1 METFFLGNF
10 RHDRSLHSTKESKG
24 VHNEAA
30 HTHHTT
36 DATDTFEGGGGRRT
50 RTRSEQHVTDAG
62 IGVVLVFVGT
72 WIGIAV
78 RSKRG
83 WVLRY
88 GRNSACAG
96 SGMVRLLAATTAVR
110 RYVDRCVWYGS
121 SSRVRS
127 ERESVRVRG
136 TVWLGC
142 LLLLLPVVGTWIG
155 VAVVVEFDPTIRS
168 VSISLT
174 SCSCFLLLLNSI
186 RCTTR
191 SVSISR
197 PVPVLLSAF
206 FLLYY

>member
-1 METFFLGNF
+1 MLRRGPVLDSVIQFVDWICRCAGVRYWIRWTNCCAV
-10 RHDRSLHSTKESKG
+10 SLSW
-24 VHNEAA
+24 
-30 HTHHTT
+30 
-36 DATDTFEGGGGRRT
+36 F
-50 RTRSEQHVTDAG
+50 
-62 IGVVLVFVGT
+62 VVVFV
-72 WIGIAV
+72 V
-78 RSKRG
+78 
-83 WVLRY
+83 V
-88 GRNSACAG
+88 
-96 SGMVRLLAATTAVR
+96 VV
-110 RYVDRCVWYGS
+110 

-127 ERESVRVRG
+127 ERG
-136 TVWLGC
+136 TVRSGC

>member
-1 METFFLGNF
+1 MIRTETFFLGNF

-72 WIGIAV
+72 WIGVAV

-96 SGMVRLLAATTAVR
+96 SGMVRLLAAATVVVGTWIGA
-110 RYVDRCVWYGS
+110 CVGSGS

-127 ERESVRVRG
+127 VRG
-136 TVWLGC
+136 GSGRYVEGPVRYGTVRRRRRRHGYGGTGIHGC
-142 LLLLLPVVGTWIG
+142 AESG
-155 VAVVVEFDPTIRS
+155 
-168 VSISLT
+168 
-174 SCSCFLLLLNSI
+174 SC
-186 RCTTR
+186 
-191 SVSISR
+191 
-197 PVPVLLSAF
+197 
-206 FLLYY
+206 